1 MLDSSESPILRL
13 GDSPYTGNVDAL
25 ASRYDTGGHA
35 QPQSQQVTWLSGEIV
50 TCFNKV
56 GPILWVAAVIGALS
70 GILLKS
76 GHFFI
81 APGFRPV
88 IAFVFL
94 ATVFM
99 FWLSAR
105 IQRVGYAGRDLIVSN
120 YLRQERI
127 PFDQVEA
134 AEPVWWYYRRMVRVR
149 MRTPTCFGYVVYY
162 IPKWAAFKCF
172 WVAPEKELQDLLQ
185 SQSRF

>member
-1 MLDSSESPILRL
+1 ME
-13 GDSPYTGNVDAL
+13 AL
-25 ASRYDTGGHA
+25 ASRYGTD
-35 QPQSQQVTWLSGEIV
+35 QPVTWLSGGALTVI
-50 TCFNKV
+50 NKI
-56 GPILWVAAVIGALS
+56 GPVLWIGAAIGALS
-70 GILLKS
+70 GILLKT

-81 APGFRPV
+81 ASDYRFL

-105 IQRVGYAGRDLIVSN
+105 IQRVGYAGGDLIVSN

-134 AEPVWWYYRRMVRVR
+134 AEPVWWNYRRMVRVR
-149 MRTPTCFGYVVYY
+149 FRIHTSFGYVVYY
-162 IPKWAAFKCF
+162 IPKWAAFKCL
-172 WVAPEKELQDLLQ
+172 WVAPEKSYENCCSQDRGSNLVDGFRRWGFQ
-185 SQSRF
+185 